1 MKSMSESDKSVELD
15 MQKHDAYSRGYIWK
29 IYSKNALIGNE
40 ILPDD
45 QKIKLFKITKGYI
58 DKLLRDSSIPFDKEM
73 TMQITL
79 AVITYAKEWD
89 HGDESGFWRYITAQ
103 FGYRDD
109 KEQVRSILC
118 TCISKAIKENRRW
131 FFETKSG
138 SQYKSTIVI
147 HALAPKRSWMYLYD
161 FLFDFYKTNMEW
173 TYIKNDPIIPRM
185 VSALRNKL
193 IPGDAAEEDNLE
205 ISNKVYL
212 FQEGIRKLI
221 IYRNS
226 YAVHL
231 LSRMIRRID
240 GIINSSNKP
249 AKYYVDVLCDEWME
263 GRLQNARDARVRE
276 GHTAVRNVAIDYSRI
291 YPKYNLVNNV
301 PVISFPDIRVKS
313 SDFEKASIK
322 VYTGE
327 TLALEKVISYYG
339 NELGKTLIGFDLDL
353 GICVRNGDGTFQI
366 RIQILCDEEII
377 YDSCQSLY
385 RDCLFFSKKSEI
397 DIEKLKRDSYVLII
411 PQNTSVDFTST
422 DFNLIEDNLWCKAY
436 YITLQ
441 KGFTIKSS
449 EKIFAYDNDD
459 MSDTSRIRII
469 YPSYDSTLQFLQNG
483 QHYKV
488 LTKPENILLL
498 ASEPINSQRYQII
511 LNQHRI
517 SLDSLLIENRNDKY
531 LYQVPMEFDEDDI
544 CEFQLVDIA
553 KNLLV
558 AKSTFKLIN
567 ELKIRFDKPYYFD
580 EKEYQNA
587 FLRIS
592 SGFGD
597 EILSFEMQDE
607 HIQYSIAGGELE
619 IKPPRIEA
627 REKEGRLW
635 NPNIKKWIKDIE
647 QDEKILISA
656 PDNCNVFLQ
665 LGNLDV
671 VNDGKGCFD
680 YGNAVM
686 ALSASEE
693 DKWIDITLLVEY
705 RGYRGRYIIG
715 KLTAKERFQLEPA
728 FSYHDG
734 SLFWNMGGGFLGNTN
749 EKMLLRLFS
758 HDRTVDIPLSI
769 TNEKI
774 EIGSD
779 LALGKYDYQIVKI
792 SRSIF
797 KAEEKV
803 LDEGKLTLGDANDF
817 RFIGYKIRIKSI
829 TFEEDGI
836 LRRIKID
843 NTFIDQI
850 EYLGMHE
857 VSSEERRCPIYQGI
871 MYYVGP
877 GYERYDFSFSDV
889 TGDNGRQLYKVNPV
903 KIIFLNESTISIT
916 NQDGDGLYYH
926 RYLNRNMMQNY
937 YAVTDIEPVWNQ
949 KDIYLA
955 DLYTYEKE
963 RI

>member
-1 MKSMSESDKSVELD
+1 MKSMNESDKSIELD
-15 MQKHDAYSRGYIWK
+15 MQKHDAYAKGYIWK
-29 IYSKNALIGNE
+29 IYSRNALIGNE

-58 DKLLRDSSIPFDKEM
+58 DKLLRDSSIPYDKEM

-79 AVITYAKEWD
+79 AVITYAKAWD

-109 KEQVRSILC
+109 KEQVRSIIC
-118 TCISKAIKENRRW
+118 TCISKAMKENRRW
-131 FFETKSG
+131 FFETKAG

-185 VSALRNKL
+185 VSALRSKL
-193 IPGDAAEEDNLE
+193 IPGDAIEEDNLE
-205 ISNKVYL
+205 ISNKAYL

-221 IYRNS
+221 IYRNN

-231 LSRMIRRID
+231 LARMIRRID
-240 GIINSSNKP
+240 GIINSSNNP
-249 AKYYVDVLCDEWME
+249 AKYYVDILCDEWME
-263 GRLQNARDARVRE
+263 GRLQNARDTRNRE
-276 GHTAVRNVAIDYSRI
+276 GYSAVRNVAIDYSRI
-291 YPKYNLVNNV
+291 YPKYYLENNT
-301 PVISFPDIRVKS
+301 PIISFPDIRVKS
-313 SDFEKASIK
+313 SDFERASIK

-327 TLALEKVISYYG
+327 ALALEKAISYYG

-353 GICVRNGDGTFQI
+353 GSCVRNGNGSFQI

-385 RDCLFFSKKSEI
+385 RDCLFFSKKTEI
-397 DIEKLKRDSYVLII
+397 DIGKLKRDSYVFII
-411 PQNTSVDFTST
+411 PQNTSVGFTST

-441 KGFTIKSS
+441 KGFAIKTS
-449 EKIFAYDNDD
+449 EQIFAYDNDD
-459 MSDTSRIRII
+459 ISDASRIRII
-469 YPSYDSTLQFLQNG
+469 YPSYDNTLQFSQNG
-483 QHYKV
+483 KSYKV
-488 LTKPENILLL
+488 LTKPEDILFVGH
-498 ASEPINSQRYQII
+498 EPINSQRYQII
-511 LNQHRI
+511 FNHHRVP
-517 SLDSLLIENRNDKY
+517 LDSVHMEKRDDKY
-531 LYQVPMEFDEDDI
+531 LYQIPMEFDENDI
-544 CEFQLVDIA
+544 CEFQLIDIA
-553 KNLLV
+553 KDLLI
-558 AKSTFKLIN
+558 AKSTFKLIKD
-567 ELKIRFDKPYYFD
+567 LKVRFDKPYYFD

-607 HIQYSIAGGELE
+607 HVQYSIAGGELE

-627 REKEGRLW
+627 RDKEGRLW

-647 QDEKILISA
+647 QDEKIYISA

-665 LGNLDV
+665 LDNLDV
-671 VNDGKGCFD
+671 TNDGKGGFD

-686 ALSASEE
+686 ALSATEE
-693 DKWIDITLLVEY
+693 DKWIDITLIVEY
-705 RGYRGRYIIG
+705 RGYKGRYIIG
-715 KLTAKERFQLEPA
+715 KLTTKERFQLDPA

-749 EKMLLRLFS
+749 ERMILRLFS
-758 HDRTVDIPLSI
+758 ADKAVDIPLSI
-769 TNEKI
+769 TSDKI

-792 SRSIF
+792 SRNIF
-797 KAEEKV
+797 KMEEKV

-817 RFIGYKIRIKSI
+817 RFIGYKIKIKNV
-829 TFEEDGI
+829 TYEENGI
-836 LRRIKID
+836 LKRIIIE

-850 EYLGMHE
+850 EYLGLQE
-857 VSSEERRCPIYQGI
+857 VFSEERRCPVYRGV
-871 MYYVGP
+871 MYYVSP
-877 GYERYDFSFSDV
+877 RFERRDFSFLNAPCDSETQV
-889 TGDNGRQLYKVNPV
+889 YEVNPV
-903 KIIFLNESTISIT
+903 RIIFLNESTISIT
-916 NQDGDGLYYH
+916 NQDGDGLLYH
-926 RYLNRNMMQNY
+926 RYLNRNTMTNY
-937 YAVTDIEPVWNQ
+937 YAITDMEPIRNQ
-949 KDIYLA
+949 RNYYLA